1 VFASTVA
8 VAFFLVLLGFIFLPS
23 EARRLNE
30 PGVVA
35 ITHYLPAAGGQPAV
49 TLFLRSS
56 HKLRPRNYCIA
67 VHDRAADRTSARHP
81 WPELQPWCIARGA
94 AADLFVGNR
103 DGSVCLLDLQNPTQ
117 PPILIGRDAGF
128 TPLEIAA
135 SMGGRWVVTFDWVHI
150 GAWNAAQRTL
160 QWKLAGIACF
170 ALRPGAA
177 TMICCTRSG
186 ELIELEL
193 ETGHR
198 LRSLGCQPGEIRN
211 LAISPDGQLLA
222 LLHAPTGISVRNLNS
237 ARLLWQAESGSAP
250 NAGAPVV
257 QFSPCGRL
265 LVSASPHSPHELAVW
280 DAHTGDRRRALAGHH
295 QYVFDAAFGAD
306 GMLYS
311 WGLDGKVRAWDAWH
325 GLQIEVLTIT
335 APAAANS
342 CP

>member
-23 EARRLNE
+23 EARKLNE

-35 ITHYLPAAGGQPAV
+35 ITHHLPAAGGQPAV
-49 TLFLRSS
+49 SLFFHSSLRE
-56 HKLRPRNYCIA
+56 LRPRNYWVV
-67 VHDRAADRTSARHP
+67 VHDRSADRTSARHP
-81 WPELQPWCIARGA
+81 WPELQPRCIARGA
-94 AADLFVGNR
+94 AADLFVGNS
-103 DGSVCLLDLQNPTQ
+103 DGSVYLLNLQNPAQ

-128 TPLEIAA
+128 APAEIAA
-135 SMGGRWVVTFDWVHI
+135 SKRGRWVVTFDWVQI
-150 GAWNAAQRTL
+150 WAWNAAQRTL
-160 QWKLAGIACF
+160 QWKLAGIDCF
-170 ALRPGAA
+170 ALRPGAD
-177 TMICCTRSG
+177 TLICCTRSG
-186 ELIELEL
+186 ELNELEL
-193 ETGHR
+193 ETGGR

-222 LLHAPTGISVRNLNS
+222 LLHAPTGMSVRNLNS

-280 DAHTGDRRRALAGHH
+280 DAHTGDRRRALAGHR
-295 QYVFDAAFGAD
+295 QYFLDAAFGAD

-311 WGLDGKVRAWDAWH
+311 WGLDGTIRAWDAWH
-325 GLQIEVLTIT
+325 GLQIEVLT
-335 APAAANS
+335 NS